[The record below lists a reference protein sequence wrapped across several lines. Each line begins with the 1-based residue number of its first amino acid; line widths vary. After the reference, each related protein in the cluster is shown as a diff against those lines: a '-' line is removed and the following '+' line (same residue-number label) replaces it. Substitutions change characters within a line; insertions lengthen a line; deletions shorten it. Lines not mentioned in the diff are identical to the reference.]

1 MIITTWWFG
10 ITDENSDLCGE
21 EFFVEINSPLD
32 TAKAKAID
40 YAQSIFP
47 DEKLT
52 CYGRVSQSEAE
63 AIGLDTY

>member
-1 MIITTWWFG
+1 MASQTYQVNLAFTA
-10 ITDENSDLCGE
+10 
-21 EFFVEINSPLD
+21 D

-40 YAQSIFP
+40 YAQSFFP